1 MIEEEKS
8 RKKKVAL
15 TVGVITLIA
24 FVIGASFAY
33 YNITTNNNGSATNVV
48 GDTEGLGVAAIYN
61 PTPKLHLKLTT
72 ADMSLSNAGKVY
84 YSTNDKN
91 KNYDI

>member
-15 TVGVITLIA
+15 TVVGIITLIA

-72 ADMSLSNAGKVY
+72 ADMSLSNAGKV
-84 YSTNDKN
+84 
-91 KNYDI
+91 